1 MRLRL
6 VLQGAL
12 IFGAFATL
20 MFGQAVGGRMKD
32 VPKGTKAKPTPRLA
46 DGKPDLGNGTGAWNP
61 NTVANLTGTG
71 RQGPGRS
78 PVEKRF
84 VAPFLPWAKE
94 FYDKA
99 QNNLA
104 KDDPESRCLP
114 PGIPRMMAT
123 PFPFQIYQLPDRIIQ
138 VWEGGAH
145 MWRVIPMDG
154 RPHSKDPDPW
164 YLGEPR
170 GRWEGDTLVVDN
182 IAFNDRTWLDQDG
195 TPHSD
200 KLHVIE
206 RYTRVDELTLKYE
219 YIIDDPGAYSET
231 WSNSFNIPFVPG
243 AELAEYVCQENNED
257 VYHMVGK

>member
-1 MRLRL
+1 MHFRAI
-6 VLQGAL
+6 LQGAV
-12 IFGAFATL
+12 IMGAFATL
-20 MFGQAVGGRMKD
+20 MFGQVVGGRMND
-32 VPKGTKAKPTPRLA
+32 VAKGTKAGPTPRMP
-46 DGKPDLGNGTGAWNP
+46 DGKPDLGNGKGAWNP
-61 NTVANLTGTG
+61 RTVANMTGTG
-71 RQGPGRS
+71 RQGPNRS

-84 VAPFLPWAKE
+84 GAPFLPWAKK
-94 FYDKA
+94 FYDEA
-99 QNNLA
+99 QANLA

-114 PGIPRMMAT
+114 PGIPRMQAT

-145 MWRVIPMDG
+145 MWRIIPMDG
-154 RPHSKDPDPW
+154 RPHSKDPFPT

-170 GRWEGDTLVVDN
+170 GHWEEDTLVVDN

-206 RYTRVDELTLKYE
+206 RYTRVDELTMRYE
-219 YIIDDPGAYSET
+219 FIIDDPGAYTET

-243 AELAEYVCQENNED
+243 GELSEYVCQENNED
-257 VYHMVGK
+257 VSHMVGK